1 MQSTDLHQ
9 AEKLLQNLTHDLRQ
23 SLGTIGV
30 SAYILNQ
37 SLPAADVHARA
48 HIRTI
53 ERQVEAASK
62 LLRDA
67 MVAMRE
73 RERAQLGR
81 SGGRRESRA
90 DKLGEPPDSG
100 SAAASLENA
109 AGGPSDRTP
118 DRPRAGC

>member
-53 ERQVEAASK
+53 ERQVEAASN
-62 LLRDA
+62 LLREA
-67 MVAMRE
+67 VAAMR
-73 RERAQLGR
+73 RVSDQTGI
-81 SGGRRESRA
+81 ESRELTKSA
-90 DKLGEPPDSG
+90 TSG
-100 SAAASLENA
+100 L
-109 AGGPSDRTP
+109 T
-118 DRPRAGC
+118 

>member
-23 SLGTIGV
+23 SLGTIAV

-67 MVAMRE
+67 MVAMRGVSE
-73 RERAQLGR
+73 RSLTDQA
-81 SGGRRESRA
+81 GGESRE
-90 DKLGEPPDSG
+90 LTN
-100 SAAASLENA
+100 SAT
-109 AGGPSDRTP
+109 AGLR
-118 DRPRAGC
+118 